1 MGSGI
6 YQGLGMG
13 LLGAAQMQQN
23 YASDKRRQE
32 YEQGLLSQKA
42 GMDQEAEQARFANEQ
57 QLVELRTQKQMEI
70 EELTNKY
77 ATEKQERAIKSEE
90 GMAAANRA
98 SSEKIAGM
106 RVDAKTSQTEEDTLD
121 IRKKQDEAAARVMG
135 EKTFSL
141 GVPLKN
147 KPTPA
152 QLKELEKIYG
162 SAVTVEKDGR
172 GLFKAAVYNVSED
185 TSGTSPAPEPE
196 PKPEN
201 GGDPPFTGKKQ
212 IVTLDNGEKVEAK
225 EISGGRWLASING
238 KWQIIEGVGGEKE
251 STPEIGVVSPS
262 KGLLTRAQ
270 EQQAWFDE
278 EKEKKRAAD
287 AERKEKWEKE
297 EKEKKER
304 EKRYEEYKLKE
315 KERAKKIA
323 AAKKEREERSRA
335 RAGK

>member
-1 MGSGI
+1 
-6 YQGLGMG
+6 
-13 LLGAAQMQQN
+13 
-23 YASDKRRQE
+23 
-32 YEQGLLSQKA
+32 
-42 GMDQEAEQARFANEQ
+42 
-57 QLVELRTQKQMEI
+57 
-70 EELTNKY
+70 
-77 ATEKQERAIKSEE
+77 
-90 GMAAANRA
+90 
-98 SSEKIAGM
+98 
-106 RVDAKTSQTEEDTLD
+106 
-121 IRKKQDEAAARVMG
+121 MG

-196 PKPEN
+196 TENKPDTDKPEPKPEN

-251 STPEIGVVSPS
+251 SAPAPS
-262 KGLLTRAQ
+262 GGLLTQAAP
-270 EQQAWFDE
+270 EQVENKFTQRDE
-278 EKEKKRAAD
+278 RYEVDAVMSKYTDVFVDKSGIVWGKSNGQLTKIMSKPKEKLSIVSGGKKMTNPEWEQYQELLAAI
-287 AERKEKWEKE
+287 K
-297 EKEKKER
+297 
-304 EKRYEEYKLKE
+304 
-315 KERAKKIA
+315 
-323 AAKKEREERSRA
+323 
-335 RAGK
+335 